1 MNIPHITIPTIPE
14 LFNGA
19 IDVMVYIL
27 SILGALSIILIG
39 ALVGVCTVITL
50 INIIISVT
58 YKACKRIRNG
68 KRNV

>member
-27 SILGALSIILIG
+27 SLLGALSLILIG
-39 ALVGVCTVITL
+39 ALLGVCIAITL
-50 INIIISVT
+50 INVVISVT
-58 YKACKRIRNG
+58 YKICKRIRNV
-68 KRNV
+68 K